1 MNSPI
6 LTQPRPPSYTEVVV
20 RDGHPV
26 PQSLTYLDS
35 LSEVKV
41 LQKLDEY
48 EALYLKTLFER
59 RNSYYIADENERVF
73 FFAKEVTEPLS
84 RLCCNSRALE
94 IHIVD
99 DYGVTLMILRRP
111 LRCTSSCWWCCC
123 LQDVEIESPMGI
135 VRSYVREKWTPWW
148 SAMDVVHPEGEVLY
162 NIRGLCCT
170 CRLRCHNSLQVFEAK
185 SKVKVASYHKYCKSC
200 TDFVG
205 GLNDFSIK
213 FHEEITAE
221 DKLLL
226 LGAGFIVDLVYLEY
240 RSY

>member
-48 EALYLKTLFER
+48 
-59 RNSYYIADENERVF
+59 
-73 FFAKEVTEPLS
+73 EVTEPLS